1 MQQETVEAGGFLTGM
16 ARRTALWGSTI
27 VGFLG
32 IVLALNAGLSDE
44 YTGAGVCLGASAL
57 AFGVVAYVSLRRSP

>member
-1 MQQETVEAGGFLTGM
+1 MQVEAVRGDRFTTAA
-16 ARRTALWGSTI
+16 ARRTAFWGPAI

-32 IVLALNAGLSDE
+32 VVLALNAGLSDQ
-44 YTGAGVCLGASAL
+44 YTGAGACLVASAL